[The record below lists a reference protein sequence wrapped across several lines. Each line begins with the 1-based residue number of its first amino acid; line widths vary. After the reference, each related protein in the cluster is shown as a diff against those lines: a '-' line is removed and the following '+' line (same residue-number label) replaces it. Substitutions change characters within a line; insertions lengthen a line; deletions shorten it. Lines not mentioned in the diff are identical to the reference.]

1 MCHPDDSGAKEEFAK
16 LAEAYEVLSDEV
28 KRKQYDTYGAA
39 GRTGQQQ
46 YLLAARTNID
56 PEELIRTIFAEFS
69 GGKGFGNINIIIDQG
84 LEFVME
90 LTFIE
95 AAKGADKELTLNI
108 QDSCPR
114 CNGMGREPGTMV
126 SPCPYCNGTEV
137 ELNSTGPF
145 LMYSTCLRCGGK
157 GSIIITPCALCRG
170 SGQMKKRQTVTV
182 PVPAGVEDGQ
192 TVSMP
197 VRKTDILI
205 TFRKSD
211 LSKCQSNLTKRRR
224 AVRFPH
230 VSSCWSLHTSSR
242 LGNKQDLYQV
252 LGVSRT
258 ATKKEIKKS
267 YYQLAKKCHPDANPD
282 DPGAEAKFVK
292 LAEAYEVLS
301 DEVKRRQY
309 DHGQASAGSTGV
321 HLEELFRT
329 ILRWFIGGMGFGDSM
344 FDQRPDFVMELTF
357 IEAAKGA
364 DKELTLNI
372 QDSCP
377 RCNGMGREPGTM
389 VLPCPYCNGTG
400 VELNSTGPF
409 LMYSTCLRCGGK
421 GSIIITPCALCRGSG
436 QMKKRQTVTVPVPAG
451 VEDGQTV
458 SMPVGKT
465 DILITFRE

>member
-1 MCHPDDSGAKEEFAK
+1 MAR
-16 LAEAYEVLSDEV
+16 EVS
-28 KRKQYDTYGAA
+28 RG
-39 GRTGQQQ
+39 
-46 YLLAARTNID
+46 
-56 PEELIRTIFAEFS
+56 
-69 GGKGFGNINIIIDQG
+69 
-84 LEFVME
+84 
-90 LTFIE
+90 
-95 AAKGADKELTLNI
+95 
-108 QDSCPR
+108 PR
-114 CNGMGREPGTMV
+114 C
-126 SPCPYCNGTEV
+126 
-137 ELNSTGPF
+137 
-145 LMYSTCLRCGGK
+145 
-157 GSIIITPCALCRG
+157 
-170 SGQMKKRQTVTV
+170 QMKNDSSDNCL
-182 PVPAGVEDGQ
+182 PGVEDA
-192 TVSMP
+192 
-197 VRKTDILI
+197 
-205 TFRKSD
+205 
-211 LSKCQSNLTKRRR
+211 

-230 VSSCWSLHTSSR
+230 VSSCRSLHTSSR
-242 LGNKQDLYQV
+242 LGNKQDFYEV

-258 ATKKEIKKS
+258 ATKKDIKKS
-267 YYQLAKKCHPDANPD
+267 YYQLAKKSHPDANPD

-309 DHGQASAGSTGV
+309 DHGQAGAGSTGV

-344 FDQRPDFVMELTF
+344 FDQSPEFVMELTF

-389 VLPCPYCNGTG
+389 VLPCPYGTG

-421 GSIIITPCALCRGSG
+421 GSIITTPCALCRGSG

-465 DILITFRE
+465 DILITFRYSHFNTAMTPMLQELDLFEMILSSEESVPHGGTANVQGLYQTISMIIPRSCQDHQVIRLEGKGIRRMNGYGHHYVHLKIRVHKKVTDRQRSMLLSYAEEETDVQGTVTGVNPSAGQGQPEEGQQAKKKEEEGGFFSKLKKMFS